1 MPSGERGGRAHGGG
15 AGEAGPRG
23 GAGGAAGGVRVL
35 HRGAAGARLP
45 SAPERPIL
53 VRDEPDRPQPRLDRD
68 AGGGMSISVGRI
80 ARDGEL
86 GHRLTAGTI
95 TVAVFTACSPD
106 SPSTSPNP
114 VLTQPGANAVAEV
127 VATDA
132 ASLVGGATFDAATG
146 MPFAAAPMPGAPAMA
161 TSSASCTPTRSPSP
175 PTNSDG
181 DPVPDSVR
189 IDFTGCTFT
198 GDAHTV
204 TLSGSIDIVDPTPAI
219 TGRAFRT
226 RNDAFTRTVTNTTTG
241 TTRSVVENGVRS
253 VIGTPDQ
260 IQLTD
265 TMQTDYTFATGAT
278 ASHAR
283 KWLATFVAD
292 QAGSIQMGS
301 PLPSGNW
308 SVSGSST
315 WTSGTNSYSLSV
327 SLSH

>member
-1 MPSGERGGRAHGGG
+1 MRRKSRNVWR
-15 AGEAGPRG
+15 
-23 GAGGAAGGVRVL
+23 L
-35 HRGAAGARLP
+35 AAGA
-45 SAPERPIL
+45 
-53 VRDEPDRPQPRLDRD
+53 
-68 AGGGMSISVGRI
+68 
-80 ARDGEL
+80 
-86 GHRLTAGTI
+86 I
-95 TVAVFTACSPD
+95 TVALFAAC
-106 SPSTSPNP
+106 STSPVTSPQNP
-114 VLTQPGANAVAEV
+114 VLTQPEANAVAEV

-132 ASLVGGATFDAATG
+132 ASLVGGATLDAATG
-146 MPFAAAPMPGAPAMA
+146 MPFAVAPMPGAPALA
-161 TSSASCTPTRSPSP
+161 TSSASCTPTRTPSP

-219 TGRAFRT
+219 TDRAFRT
-226 RNDAFTRTVTNTTTG
+226 RSNAFTRTVTTATG

-253 VIGTPDQ
+253 VVGTPDQ

-265 TMQTDYTFATGAT
+265 TMQTDYTYATGAT

-308 SVSGSST
+308 GVSGSST
-315 WTSGTNSYSLSV
+315 WTSGINSYSLAVTTSDPLHYDTSCTV
-327 SLSH
+327 EPRFDSGKLTAVVTKGTASTTVTIQFTACGQYTVTRS

>member
-1 MPSGERGGRAHGGG
+1 MRRTSRK
-15 AGEAGPRG
+15 
-23 GAGGAAGGVRVL
+23 VW
-35 HRGAAGARLP
+35 
-45 SAPERPIL
+45 
-53 VRDEPDRPQPRLDRD
+53 
-68 AGGGMSISVGRI
+68 
-80 ARDGEL
+80 
-86 GHRLTAGTI
+86 RLTARTI
-95 TVAVFTACSPD
+95 TVALVAAC
-106 SPSTSPNP
+106 STSPLTPPQNP
-114 VLTQPGANAVAEV
+114 VLTQPEANAVAEV

-132 ASLVGGATFDAATG
+132 ASLVGGATLDAAAG
-146 MPFAAAPMPGAPAMA
+146 MPFAVA
-161 TSSASCTPTRSPSP
+161 PSP

-198 GDAHTV
+198 GDAHSV

-219 TGRAFRT
+219 TDRAFRT
-226 RNDAFTRTVTNTTTG
+226 RSNAFTRTVTNAATG

-253 VIGTPDQ
+253 VVGTSDQ

-265 TMQTDYTFATGAT
+265 TMQTDYTYATGAT
-278 ASHAR
+278 ASHVR
-283 KWLATFVAD
+283 KWLATFAAD

-327 SLSH
+327 STSDPLHYNASCTVEPRFDSGKLTAIVTKGTAATTVTIQFTACGQYTVTRS